1 MKVIHKAGKRKTAIA
16 RATMKA
22 GKGVVRINYTTLEN
36 YEPEIAKLKIT
47 EPLLIAGKMS
57 EKYNF
62 QINVRGGGWQSQAE
76 AARLAIARC
85 LMEAD
90 GKLKDKCEVT
100 FYVISSSSY
109 QLELQL
115 TSAPDY
121 GQFCVTLDGE
131 PFVPL
136 VDLYAD
142 RVELSKSIQFKKRFL
157 SEGLH
162 KLQFELV

>member
-90 GKLKDKCEVT
+90 GKLKDKFLEYDRNLVVADTRRKEVCKPND
-100 FYVISSSSY
+100 SKARAKRQKSY
-109 QLELQL
+109 
-115 TSAPDY
+115 
-121 GQFCVTLDGE
+121 
-131 PFVPL
+131 
-136 VDLYAD
+136 
-142 RVELSKSIQFKKRFL
+142 R
-157 SEGLH
+157 
-162 KLQFELV
+162 

>member
-1 MKVIHKAGKRKTAIA
+1 MKTIHKAGKRKTAIA

-90 GKLKDKCEVT
+90 GKLKDKFLEYDRNLVVADTRRKEVCKPND
-100 FYVISSSSY
+100 SKARAKRQKSY
-109 QLELQL
+109 
-115 TSAPDY
+115 
-121 GQFCVTLDGE
+121 
-131 PFVPL
+131 
-136 VDLYAD
+136 
-142 RVELSKSIQFKKRFL
+142 R
-157 SEGLH
+157 
-162 KLQFELV
+162 

>member
-62 QINVRGGGWQSQAE
+62 QINVRGRGWQSQAE

-90 GKLKDKCEVT
+90 GKLKDKFLEYDRNLVVADTRRKEVCKPND
-100 FYVISSSSY
+100 SKARAKRQKSY
-109 QLELQL
+109 
-115 TSAPDY
+115 
-121 GQFCVTLDGE
+121 
-131 PFVPL
+131 
-136 VDLYAD
+136 
-142 RVELSKSIQFKKRFL
+142 R
-157 SEGLH
+157 
-162 KLQFELV
+162 